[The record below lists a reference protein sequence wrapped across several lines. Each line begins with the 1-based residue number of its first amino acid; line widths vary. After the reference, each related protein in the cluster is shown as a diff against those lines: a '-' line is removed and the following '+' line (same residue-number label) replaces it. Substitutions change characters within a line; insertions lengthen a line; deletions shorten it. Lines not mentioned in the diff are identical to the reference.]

1 MNNMVLD
8 IRRVTIKTFRTVSG
22 CLTRALARGNVMD
35 TSYAD
40 VYIVIIIYK
49 CPYLFGSYIRFR
61 QIMSKGIPT
70 FKGSILC

>member
-1 MNNMVLD
+1 MKNIVLD
-8 IRRVTIKTFRTVSG
+8 TRVAIKTFRTVSG
-22 CLTRALARGNVMD
+22 CLTRALARGNVD

-61 QIMSKGIPT
+61 QMMLKGIPT

>member
-1 MNNMVLD
+1 MKNMVLD
-8 IRRVTIKTFRTVSG
+8 TRVAVKTFRTVSG
-22 CLTRALARGNVMD
+22 CLTRALARGNVD

-40 VYIVIIIYK
+40 VYNIVIIIYK

-61 QIMSKGIPT
+61 QMMLKGIPT

>member
-1 MNNMVLD
+1 MVLD
-8 IRRVTIKTFRTVSG
+8 TRVAIKTFRTVSG

-49 CPYLFGSYIRFR
+49 CPYLFGSYITFR
-61 QIMSKGIPT
+61 QIISRVYPP
-70 FKGSILC
+70 SN